1 MFFRSSQIE
10 LEKNKDKIKYLVF
23 SEVYKRSFFSVFLKT
38 ISELKRT
45 VKIHQMTNKRVIRK
59 WYSVIQS
66 ALLPILESWSGQKL
80 SKDAIIYGVR
90 RYYR

>member
-1 MFFRSSQIE
+1 MFSQRYI
-10 LEKNKDKIKYLVF
+10 KDP
-23 SEVYKRSFFSVFLKT
+23 FFSVILKT

-45 VKIHQMTNKRVIRK
+45 IKIHQMTNKRVIRK

>member
-1 MFFRSSQIE
+1 MSKNDVCLRLIE
-10 LEKNKDKIKYLVF
+10 KLFVCIIFGLNHLE
-23 SEVYKRSFFSVFLKT
+23 
-38 ISELKRT
+38 
-45 VKIHQMTNKRVIRK
+45 MTNKRVIRK